1 MTDRKFTIEDLKRA
15 FEAGRL
21 THIQTS
27 NPYHIDIKYTRQY
40 ASFEEYIKT
49 LQVEEPEFEEFN
61 PKTHTMNP
69 ETLIALEDGRTV
81 PFRVLLQAFN
91 SLELERYEEAN
102 YGSNRPYN
110 FDEPTDEP
118 VPKALVEEVQKM
130 LDDCQKNWKAATEAS
145 IESIEQRIVNRIV
158 EAARWADDVVLEDFA
173 DKLEGKE

>member
-1 MTDRKFTIEDLKRA
+1 MTHYTLSDLKAA
-15 FEAGRL
+15 FFYCCLEHAGYTGEVTKQYWRRYL
-21 THIQTS
+21 QTL
-27 NPYHIDIKYTRQY
+27 R
-40 ASFEEYIKT
+40 
-49 LQVEEPEFEEFN
+49 VEEPEFEEFN

-118 VPKALVEEVQKM
+118 VPKALVEDVQKM

-145 IESIEQRIVNRIV
+145 IESAVNRI
-158 EAARWADDVVLEDFA
+158 AGAFLEVSEVDYGIGVKTMFRKMA
-173 DKLEGKE
+173 EILEGKA

>member
-1 MTDRKFTIEDLKRA
+1 MTTYTLSDLRRA
-15 FEAGRL
+15 FLAAYNEAYSQGAKKWAYRE
-21 THIQTS
+21 QEAW
-27 NPYHIDIKYTRQY
+27 DDY
-40 ASFEEYIKT
+40 AKV

-145 IESIEQRIVNRIV
+145 IESAVNRI
-158 EAARWADDVVLEDFA
+158 AGAFLEVSEVDYGIGVKTMFRKMA
-173 DKLEGKE
+173 EILEGKA